1 MNRRQFSGGLLAS
14 ILIPPFTISGLAIN
28 ELAQAGTP
36 VIPNNTSGIVSGK
49 AMPPK
54 TTLLSSVRTGTNTH
68 ALAQFD
74 IAKQAL
80 STVPL
85 PSRAHEVITN
95 PVTQEIVIFA
105 RRPGTWFMV
114 LDQAKADLE
123 SERESKVS
131 KFFESELQ
139 HHFYGHGLF
148 TPEGRYLIT
157 TEQHIP
163 SGEGRIVIRDREKN
177 YQVDAVFPSYG
188 IGPHQLALLS
198 DQDTIVI
205 ANGGIQTHPNSGR
218 KKMNLATM
226 RPSLA
231 YISRASGKL
240 LEQHFLPQGLHQL
253 SIRHIDVSEQDQVII
268 GMQNQ
273 GDPRVLV
280 PLVGSHRFGQ
290 SIELFNAEESS
301 LQAMKQY
308 CGSVCFDTS
317 GQYVAIT
324 SPKGNLVTL
333 WDAQS
338 RQLMHQ
344 FRCPDACGIHRL
356 DKANFMLSS
365 GRGDLYQLNIK
376 EHSLSKFW
384 NAKSDVARGV
394 FPRDD
399 FARDDLT
406 WDNHLHIM

>member
-1 MNRRQFSGGLLAS
+1 M
-14 ILIPPFTISGLAIN
+14 LIPPLSLPGLAISGLA
-28 ELAQAGTP
+28 QASTP
-36 VIPNNTSGIVSGK
+36 VITNNTSGIVSGK
-49 AMPPK
+49 ALPPK
-54 TTLLSSVRTGTNTH
+54 TTLLSSVRTASNTH

-74 IAKQAL
+74 IATQAL

-95 PVTQEIVIFA
+95 PVTQEIVVFA

-114 LDQAKADLE
+114 LEQTEADLE
-123 SERESKVS
+123 SEPNRVYESK
-131 KFFESELQ
+131 LQ
-139 HHFYGHGLF
+139 HHFYGHGRF

-163 SGEGRIVIRDREKN
+163 SGEGRIVIRDRERN

-205 ANGGIQTHPNSGR
+205 ANGGIRTHPDSGR
-218 KKMNLATM
+218 EKLNLATM

-231 YISRASGKL
+231 YISRTSGKL
-240 LEQHFLPQGLHQL
+240 LEQHFLPQSLHQL
-253 SIRHIDVSEQDQVII
+253 SIRHLDVNAQDQVIF

-273 GDPRVLV
+273 GNPLLLV
-280 PLVGSHRFGQ
+280 PLVGSHRLGQ
-290 SIELFNAEESS
+290 NIELFNAEESS

-338 RQLMHQ
+338 RQLLHQ
-344 FRCPDACGIHRL
+344 FRCPDACGIYQL

-365 GRGDLYQLNIK
+365 GRGDLYQLNIIDQ
-376 EHSLSKFW
+376 SLSKFW
-384 NAKSDVARGV
+384 SAVSDISS
-394 FPRDD
+394 
-399 FARDDLT
+399 DDLA
-406 WDNHLHIM
+406 WDNHLHIA